1 LKGYYNKFMNQSI
14 DPTISYTGPKA
25 DLATV
30 TGSPLWGLR
39 IDDVVAAAKARGW
52 QHYGGERLATPYG
65 PSAQVHHFTTPA
77 GRSVIWIPSYGN
89 VRGEDRDLYW
99 HNEKLFWVLWQAG
112 VKGLIV
118 GGTSGI
124 ADWRQGEETVQPG
137 DVVLPW
143 SFRTKPEH
151 GGLPGT
157 PFETFW
163 PDHDVLLDEPFCPDL
178 RQRLVEK
185 FAPHVAAGRI
195 RRLHTPDDV
204 RVALV
209 IPDAP
214 TFESD
219 FDILMW
225 AAISRMASE
234 IQPKQPPIVTLHGDC
249 VNPVLARHLGIHVMY
264 YHLVANYAQ
273 GMRPDH
279 DIAATLYGLYL
290 ETFPQVALDVEFSL
304 LEEVALPDGASCH
317 CRKGV
322 HEAPK
327 VFRAAMTQRE
337 E

>member
-1 LKGYYNKFMNQSI
+1 MNHLI
-14 DPTISYTGPKA
+14 NPATSYTGPKA
-25 DLATV
+25 DFATV
-30 TGSPLWGLR
+30 TGSPLWGMA
-39 IDDVVAAAKARGW
+39 IADVIAAAQARGW
-52 QHYGGERLATPYG
+52 RHHGGDRYATPYG
-65 PSAQVHHFTTPA
+65 PSPLVHHFTTPT
-77 GRSVIWIPSYGN
+77 GRPVIWIPSYGM
-89 VRGEDRDLYW
+89 VRGEDEILHHHDS
-99 HNEKLFWVLWQAG
+99 KTFWVLWQAG
-112 VKGLIV
+112 VKVMIV

-143 SFRTKPEH
+143 SFRTKPGH
-151 GGLPGT
+151 RGLPGT

-178 RQRLVEK
+178 RQHLVTK
-185 FAPHVAAGRI
+185 FTPHVDAGRV
-195 RRLHTPDDV
+195 RRLHTPEQV

-225 AAISRMASE
+225 TAITRMASE
-234 IQPKQPPIVTLHGDC
+234 LQPKRPPLVTLHGDC
-249 VNPVLARHLGIHVMY
+249 VNPVLSRHLGIHVMY

-273 GMRPDH
+273 GLQPDH
-279 DIAATLYGLYL
+279 DIAETLYQLYL
-290 ETFPQVALDVEFSL
+290 DTFPAVALDVEFSL
-304 LEEVALPDGASCH
+304 LEEVTLPDGAHCQ

-327 VFRAAMTQRE
+327 VFRAAMTQRDD
-337 E
+337 